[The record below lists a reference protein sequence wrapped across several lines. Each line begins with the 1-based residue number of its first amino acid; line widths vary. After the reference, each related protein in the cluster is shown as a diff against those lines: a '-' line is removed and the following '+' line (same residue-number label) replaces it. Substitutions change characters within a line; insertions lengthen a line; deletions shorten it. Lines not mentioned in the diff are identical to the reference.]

1 MLDGIANIK
10 KGGEVMN
17 ETFLTGLE
25 ISGAV
30 GPDVGIPTFLLTDI
44 IAKLWTAKEI
54 ASYPSA

>member
-1 MLDGIANIK
+1 
-10 KGGEVMN
+10 MN